1 MSESS
6 HPAPTTLPE
15 RLLRV
20 DEVATILGVDPRT
33 VKRLA
38 AEGQLRRI
46 VLGRRST
53 RYRLEDVRALIDRRT
68 EVHNDND
75 LATPGRVE
83 ESAGQGRHVSE

>member
-1 MSESS
+1 MPGSS
-6 HPAPTTLPE
+6 QTAPTLPE
-15 RLLRV
+15 PLLRV

-38 AEGQLRRI
+38 ADGQLRRI

-68 EVHNDND
+68 VDHNDND
-75 LATPGRVE
+75 PASTPGRVE
-83 ESAGQGRHVSE
+83 ESARQRRHGQA